1 MTPISLLLVTAVVVF
16 ALGAASLVQR
26 RNPMSLLM
34 GAELMLSASILVL
47 VASSRVHGTASSQ
60 GAALLALVL
69 GAAEAVI
76 GLGLALAVFRNRARV
91 DVDDASEVRR

>member
-16 ALGAASLVQR
+16 CLGASSLVQR

-34 GAELMLSASILVL
+34 GAELMLSGAILVL

-91 DVDDASEVRR
+91 DIDDASEVRR

>member
-1 MTPISLLLVTAVVVF
+1 MTPISLLVVTAVVVF

-47 VASSRVHGTASSQ
+47 VARSRVHGTASSQ

-76 GLGLALAVFRNRARV
+76 GLALALAVFRNRARV
-91 DVDDASEVRR
+91 DLDDANEVRR

>member
-16 ALGAASLVQR
+16 SLGAASLVQR

-91 DVDDASEVRR
+91 DIDDASEVRR

>member
-1 MTPISLLLVTAVVVF
+1 MTPISLLVVTAVVVF

-69 GAAEAVI
+69 GAAEVVI